1 MSWTGSVYGARTW
14 AGSVYG
20 ALGWAGNVTW
30 AGSVYGALTRAGSVY
45 GALAWAGSVYGAL
58 IISNHL
64 YIISKL
70 CILTRDSNGLLA
82 SKALNCSYVR
92 GMITVTCT
100 QLQLCARDCKCVLLT
115 LVSCNCVL
123 WTLVSCNC
131 VLLTIVSRNYVL
143 LTIVSCNYVLLTLSG
158 RHTGAVCVCRVTRAW
173 SSRSV
178 ARYGFRL
185 AAASEAACPS
195 PLGSDRDIQ
204 RPLTHS
210 EPHVLLFYEGSLSS
224 MWHWDHCAHSVGTEI
239 NEHIVLILS
248 NRD

>member
-1 MSWTGSVYGARTW
+1 MY
-14 AGSVYG
+14 
-20 ALGWAGNVTW
+20 
-30 AGSVYGALTRAGSVY
+30 
-45 GALAWAGSVYGAL
+45 
-58 IISNHL
+58 
-64 YIISKL
+64 
-70 CILTRDSNGLLA
+70 SNGLLA
-82 SKALNCSYVR
+82 SKAPNCSCVR

-100 QLQLCARDCKCVLLT
+100 QLQLCARDCNCVLLTLVSCNYVLWT

-143 LTIVSCNYVLLTLSG
+143 WTLVSCNYVLLTLSG

-178 ARYGFRL
+178 AGFRL
-185 AAASEAACPS
+185 AAVSEAACPS
-195 PLGSDRDIQ
+195 PLDSDRDIQ

-210 EPHVLLFYEGSLSS
+210 EPHVLVFYEGSLSS

-239 NEHIVLILS
+239 SEHIVLVLT
-248 NRD
+248 N